1 MPGRGGGAPV
11 ALDFAGPGS
20 TARDEDDEGVMTRE
34 TDLRSDAARLEAAF
48 FRGPNEGLLEELRR
62 TTEEAERRRM
72 LSQVVKIQD
81 PAFLRRL
88 AAIGFSPETAL
99 AIVLIPLIA
108 VAWADGELHDREREA
123 ILRAASERGLTA
135 DRIGRQLLKDGL
147 ARQPDPKLLAS
158 WKAYVGRLW
167 SYFTAD
173 ERWAMRNNCLK
184 SVREVA
190 EAAGGIL
197 GLGSKIS
204 AEERRVIEEIEKLL
218 D

>member
-1 MPGRGGGAPV
+1 
-11 ALDFAGPGS
+11 
-20 TARDEDDEGVMTRE
+20 MTRE

-48 FRGPNEGLLEELRR
+48 FTGPNEGLLEELRR
-62 TTEEAERRRM
+62 TTEEAERLRM
-72 LSQVVKIQD
+72 LSEVVKIKD
-81 PAFLRRL
+81 RAFLNRL

-99 AIVLIPLIA
+99 SIVLIPLIV
-108 VAWADGELHDREREA
+108 VAWADGKLDDRERNA
-123 ILRAASERGLTA
+123 ILEAAAQRGVTA
-135 DRIGRQLLKDGL
+135 GRIGRQLLADGL
-147 ARQPDPKLLAS
+147 ARKPDPKLFAS

-173 ERWAMRNNCLK
+173 ERWQMRRNCLE

-197 GLGSKIS
+197 GLTSKIS